1 MLIKL
6 ALPNIFNNFVWST
19 RQDQENSTIDDIIGL
34 KVEDDI
40 DQGQQLTLE
49 KIIASGI
56 VPGDFHYRPNP
67 YAFTNHETFLAY
79 VSNIDRNNYT
89 IYMQPECHMQNMQEL
104 TEDLDFYYSNPI
116 TDNLL
121 VKKITIDLAYL
132 GITEEVQMVEGQFKF
147 LLKYF
152 ARLPCLAIPCR
163 LIDSDFK
170 LVSYQMPPETYK
182 QLNNLCQTGPF
193 SVESHGQVN
202 GMLNVKI
209 FDGDYRCL
217 NDIAVQ
223 NRLAFSSSLEVKST
237 IPPTIVTKNHE
248 DQR

>member
-193 SVESHGQVN
+193 SVESHGQ
-202 GMLNVKI
+202 
-209 FDGDYRCL
+209 
-217 NDIAVQ
+217 
-223 NRLAFSSSLEVKST
+223 
-237 IPPTIVTKNHE
+237 
-248 DQR
+248 